1 MRAVTAMVAAVC
13 AVAVVAGPGAAPASA
28 ASGEGLERP
37 ARAGLSI
44 LTHNVAMLP
53 AIAGGKANATRA
65 ELIAGADYVR
75 GHDVV
80 VLQEA
85 FDNGPSDALKS
96 RLASQYPYQTPV
108 LGRSRSGWD
117 ETLGSYSA
125 LTPED
130 GGVTILSRW
139 PISHRAQYVYADG
152 CDADWFSN
160 KGFVYTRLDV
170 DGHPMHVVGTHAQA
184 EAALC
189 SDAAATRKRQFTE
202 LDGFLDGLRI
212 PADEPIVIAGDLNVI
227 KASPEYDAMLSTLD
241 VTDPWYAGHPYTW
254 DPETNPLASSG
265 GREHLDYVLFR
276 RGHPQPRGWTNTT
289 LTPTSPP
296 WSAGG
301 TTYTDYADHYPVLG
315 GTP

>member
-1 MRAVTAMVAAVC
+1 MRRRF
-13 AVAVVAGPGAAPASA
+13 AVALATALALAALPVAAPASA
-28 ASGEGLERP
+28 RP
-37 ARAGLSI
+37 TSADPAPGLSI

-65 ELIAGADYVR
+65 QLIADAGYVR

-80 VLQEA
+80 VLEEA
-85 FDNGPSDALKS
+85 FDNGPSDTLKS
-96 RLASQYPYQTPV
+96 RLSSRYPHQTPV

-117 ETLGSYSA
+117 ETLGSYSS

-139 PISHRAQYVYADG
+139 PITHRVQYVYADG
-152 CDADWFSN
+152 CDADWFAN
-160 KGFVYTRLDV
+160 KGFVYARLDV
-170 DGHPMHVVGTHAQA
+170 DGRPVHVVGTHVQA

-189 SDAAATRKRQFTE
+189 SDSAATRARQFAE
-202 LDGFLDGLRI
+202 LDGFLDGLAI

-227 KASPEYDAMLSTLD
+227 KASPEYDAMLAALD
-241 VTDPWYAGHPYTW
+241 VTAPTHAGHPYSW

-301 TTYTDYADHYPVLG
+301 TTYTDYSDHYPVLG
-315 GTP
+315 GTS